1 MSSRLN
7 QKTPKQK
14 TRLRSGAA
22 MIELALF
29 LTVFFIITMGTIE
42 TSIVDPT
49 LIATLAAS
57 QNIEIHTITF
67 SAEADQTACKRSLKL
82 VAVSTTIP
90 RVDPN

>member
-67 SAEADQTACKRSLKL
+67 SAEADQNRMQEIAQACGGKH
-82 VAVSTTIP
+82 
-90 RVDPN
+90 